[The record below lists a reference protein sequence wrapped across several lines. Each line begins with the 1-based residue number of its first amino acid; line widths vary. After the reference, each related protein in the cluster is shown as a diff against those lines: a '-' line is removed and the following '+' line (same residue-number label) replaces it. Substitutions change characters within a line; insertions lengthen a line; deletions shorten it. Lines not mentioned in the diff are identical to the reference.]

1 MTDQRNT
8 IFVSINNDNNRE
20 FLHFSGIKKLS
31 GHQDT
36 LNFPFDSSKP
46 IFEQVEDVMVI
57 NKMCHNVTSVERV
70 DNAGYQQFYK
80 VVYNRPV
87 RKTKKS

>member
-8 IFVSINNDNNRE
+8 IFVSINTINNRD
-20 FLHFSGIKKLS
+20 FLHFCGIKKLS

-36 LNFPFDSSKP
+36 LNFPFDSSKA
-46 IFEQVEDVMVI
+46 IFVQVEDIMAI
-57 NKMCHNVTSVERV
+57 NNMCHNVTSVEPV
-70 DNAGYQQFYK
+70 ESEDNKQLFK

-87 RKTKKS
+87 RKAKKS